1 MGKVKISVIVPVY
14 NTIKYLKQCIDS
26 LLSQTLGDFEVIC
39 VDDGST
45 DGSLELLRE
54 YEKSDE
60 RIKVLQHENDG
71 CGAANAR
78 NMGIKE
84 AKGEYLIFLDSDDF
98 FHEQLLEKTYKRAT
112 EVSADIVIYDA
123 VVYDEISGEYNYNY
137 KGLLFKEHIPDKEVF
152 SYKDVENNLLFQIK
166 SGEAWTML
174 VKRKLVTDNNL
185 YFYPVYW
192 CDDVFFTY
200 TAMASAKRITFL
212 DERLIYYRKNVG
224 ESQNDRLDRSP
235 LSVSKAYTKLKKWL
249 IEHALNEKLGTS
261 LYNDAIFVFQV
272 FLDKIKNYDSF
283 AMAYNEIRNNTLKT
297 LEADRYS
304 ESDYVK
310 QDDYIWYREI
320 RDRELDEYLFKKYKN
335 SSQNIGRFAFPYEKV
350 KRGSNIILYGAG
362 EVGKA
367 YFSQIL
373 TNPWCS
379 VSAWID
385 REGSK
390 KGFCVEPVEAIKEKV
405 YDAILIANEDER
417 IREKIKD
424 SFVGLGIKESKI
436 IV

>member
-1 MGKVKISVIVPVY
+1 MNEVKVSIIIPVY
-14 NTIKYLKQCIDS
+14 NTIKYLKQCLDS
-26 LLSQTLGDFEVIC
+26 VLSQTMQDFEIIC
-39 VDDGST
+39 VDDGSK

-54 YEKSDE
+54 YEAADT

-78 NMGIKE
+78 NMGIGE

-123 VVYDEISGEYNYNY
+123 VVYDEISREYNYNF
-137 KGLLFKEHIPDKEVF
+137 KGLLFKEYIPDKEVF
-152 SYKDVENNLLFQIK
+152 SYKDVERNLLFQIK

-174 VKRKLVTDNNL
+174 VKRTLVAENNL
-185 YFYPVYW
+185 CFYPAYW
-192 CDDVFFTY
+192 GEDAFYTY
-200 TAMASAKRITFL
+200 TAMASATRITFL
-212 DERLIYYRKNVG
+212 DERLVYYRKNVS
-224 ESQNDRLDRSP
+224 ESLNDTLDRSP
-235 LSVSKAYTKLKKWL
+235 LAVSTVYVQLKKWL
-249 IEHALNEKLGTS
+249 IENGLNEVLGVS
-261 LYNDAIFVFQV
+261 LYNVALYVFQI
-272 FLDKIKNYDSF
+272 FLDRIKAFESF
-283 AMAYNEIRNNTLKT
+283 SVAYNEIRNNTLRV
-297 LEADRYS
+297 LDADKYS
-304 ESDYVK
+304 ETDYVK
-310 QDDYIWYREI
+310 QGDYIWYKEI
-320 RDRELDEYLFKKYKN
+320 SSWELDEYIYKKYKN

-390 KGFCVEPVEAIKEKV
+390 KGFCVEPIEAIKTKV
-405 YDAILIANEDER
+405 YDAILIANEDDK
-417 IREKIKD
+417 IRGKIKE
-424 SFVGLGIKESKI
+424 SLVGLGIEESKI